1 MTPPRKSA
9 LALFIFCIGISILWG
24 LALST
29 RAADGSSGFQAIYYG
44 TRCLLQHHNPYNQ
57 SELASVYR
65 AEGGEY
71 PTQSHAVHESVT
83 LYVNF
88 PTTFVCLTPFAL
100 LPYPAAHALW
110 LTLIAGIFTLASL
123 MMFDLGAAYSR
134 GVSLFLV
141 CVLVANAEIIFSS
154 GNTAGIVV
162 SLCVIGAWCFLKD
175 RFVPAGMLCLGLSLA
190 IKPHVVGFVWLYFL
204 LAGGVNRK
212 RALQSLVI
220 PVVVGLS
227 ALFWVSHV
235 APNWMDDWRS
245 NLSAISSPGGINQP
259 GPNSVTGRTPD
270 MVIDLQ
276 SALSVFKDDPR
287 VYNPISFAV
296 CGALIL
302 LWSIRSF
309 RSRYSHTRALLA
321 LAVIAPLSIL
331 VAYHRPY
338 DAKILLLTIPACAML
353 SSAGGRVGRIALLVN
368 TAAIVLTADIPLAI
382 LVVLAGKLHVSPIG
396 YVGKMLTTLLLR
408 PAPIAMLAMA
418 VFYLWAFV
426 RFPELEAGSC
436 SHQPDSMV
444 DRVGPATDGSIALR
458 PS

>member
-1 MTPPRKSA
+1 M
-9 LALFIFCIGISILWG
+9 
-24 LALST
+24 
-29 RAADGSSGFQAIYYG
+29 
-44 TRCLLQHHNPYNQ
+44 
-57 SELASVYR
+57 
-65 AEGGEY
+65 
-71 PTQSHAVHESVT
+71 
-83 LYVNF
+83 
-88 PTTFVCLTPFAL
+88 
-100 LPYPAAHALW
+100 
-110 LTLIAGIFTLASL
+110 
-123 MMFDLGAAYSR
+123 
-134 GVSLFLV
+134 
-141 CVLVANAEIIFSS
+141 
-154 GNTAGIVV
+154 
-162 SLCVIGAWCFLKD
+162 
-175 RFVPAGMLCLGLSLA
+175 PAGMLCLGLSLA